1 MYRYLVVPG
10 STWYK
15 YRTRKLETLTSGT
28 LMSVSLGTWYQVHR
42 VDRLLKEKG
51 IPGMIHASPNIARIR
66 LDLSEISK
74 KTQKL
79 QCLPTFWHKIL
90 MTAEKIVVPDQGE
103 IWCIIDRVLKTH
115 GDDCTARF
123 VNQYY
128 HKNGSYTS
136 DY

>member
-66 LDLSEISK
+66 LEIAGILK
-74 KTQKL
+74 ITIFVDMVGLKMCVTAYKT
-79 QCLPTFWHKIL
+79 
-90 MTAEKIVVPDQGE
+90 
-103 IWCIIDRVLKTH
+103 LK
-115 GDDCTARF
+115 ARL
-123 VNQYY
+123 V
-128 HKNGSYTS
+128 
-136 DY
+136 